1 MNFIWTFSLPQK
13 LKSILCFFILFQTAI
28 YCTILTFL
36 AHYVSIVF
44 GEATFKIFKWKI
56 AITRFNL
63 KIGYM
68 CLCSVQCR
76 PKYKNWKSTKGVF
89 TNKLNV

>member
-28 YCTILTFL
+28 YWTILTFL

-63 KIGYM
+63 KIG
-68 CLCSVQCR
+68 CVQFAVW
-76 PKYKNWKSTKGVF
+76 PNIKAEKVVNQESSKG
-89 TNKLNV
+89 NCK